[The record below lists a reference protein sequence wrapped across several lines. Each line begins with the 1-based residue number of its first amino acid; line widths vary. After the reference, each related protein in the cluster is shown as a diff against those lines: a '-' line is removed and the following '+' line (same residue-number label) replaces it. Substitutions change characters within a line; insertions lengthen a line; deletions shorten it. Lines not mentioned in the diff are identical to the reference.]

1 MLNVC
6 FNSYGKYTVNYLYQW
21 DKNQIVEITGLN
33 LSKVPEVHFAN
44 KTMEKA
50 IVRQATMADGVIR
63 ANIPNS
69 LLQAPFPVIAFVGIY
84 EGKQF
89 KTIETIKIPIVPRV
103 RPADYVL
110 EKNDDEVYSFAAM
123 ENAIA
128 NMVTQQNFD
137 RTVANLTET
146 VESNK
151 TATDSQIANIIAHNN
166 DTEGNTELIDVRT
179 GSDGT
184 VYESAGMAVRAQTK
198 QIAEEID
205 RVSNIKEKFKGVF
218 DSVFVNNGVL
228 QSNNDS
234 KSVIVKMA
242 AGAKYDIK
250 AYGTFNRFRIY
261 AANSAT
267 EGTTPV
273 EVYKKTPGKYEEF
286 IFLNNESYK
295 ILIVFLDY
303 NSDNFDCDLSIIETL
318 DNKTFN
324 VNGIPVFTKESG
336 QEAIND
342 SIKEAIPFWHGFGPI
357 SNYGANNDSKTLI
370 LNDLYKGCIIKVDK
384 GEKYTLIVK
393 GNHNRFIVSGVIGT
407 IDIGAT
413 TEQIKA
419 NESTKATDKT
429 ETFMYENSKYDYLVI
444 NLAYDLNDFSA
455 TVEIVRGD
463 DKYEINGV
471 EFAPKNE
478 LYTKQEIDDLEFK
491 YFYSDT
497 NNLFD
502 IKTAKLGISIA
513 SSSGE
518 EVALENCNSSDYI
531 PVEAGEKY
539 IFSTRHTIAF
549 YDEKKNFISGISST
563 DATNPITI
571 PDGVY
576 YLRFAYKTT
585 SYLLPQINKGTKLL
599 DYDDGSPKLN
609 HQYLPD
615 IAKKKYKLEYET
627 IKLSNGL
634 NAKPH
639 NLALIS
645 IKNVYGT
652 SPEYEAFLF
661 FDAQTNK
668 LYIADSAVS
677 NIEYLCDWNLE
688 LSNNV
693 SCFEYLTTI
702 TADGDIIFFRK
713 YMRENPIIYPH
724 TNYHNPIRI
733 DFGDN
738 LKPYGFLTSVSVVH
752 FSDGS
757 FVFGDYTNHKLVD
770 EQNNDPRCIWHV
782 TKPYTDVENWK
793 VAHRFKHV
801 YYTSPESDEPDNE
814 IGHIHTVAYDF
825 YADTL
830 YCTTGD
836 IDRHCRVYRSKDK
849 GVTWSHVVTGGQ
861 KYRSVGLTFRK
872 DACFYGTD
880 SFYHQHELYK
890 AERGDDGEVD
900 FTNIKRVCSLEP
912 LNRNGSQA
920 TYGTILL
927 RNPNGLLFLDRAEPR
942 EDNLLDIPFYSFDDE
957 KLYMT
962 ATFGKKLFNIDPNRN
977 GLCNQCFTDYQ
988 PATTD
993 FVVCGGGSVIR
1004 HNTTDILNNSA
1015 DNYIGVL
1022 KLKVVLDSE
1031 I

>member
-21 DKNQIVEITGLN
+21 DKNQIIEITGLN
-33 LSKVPEVHFAN
+33 LSKVPEIHFAN
-44 KTMEKA
+44 KTMDKA
-50 IVRQATMADGVIR
+50 IARQATMSDGVIQ

-69 LLQAPFPVIAFVGIY
+69 LLQAPFSVIAYVGIY
-84 EGKQF
+84 EGEQF

-103 RPADYVL
+103 RPTDYVL
-110 EKNDDEVYSFAAM
+110 EKTDDEVYSFDAL
-123 ENAIA
+123 ENALA

-137 RTVANLTET
+137 RTVASLAET

-151 TATDSQIANIIAHNN
+151 TATDSQIANIVAHNN
-166 DTEGNTELIDVRT
+166 DTEGNAELIDIRT

-184 VYESAGMAVRAQTK
+184 VYDSAGEAVRRQIK
-198 QIAEEID
+198 QMSEEID
-205 RVSNIKEKFKGVF
+205 RVSNVKEKFSGVY
-218 DSVFVNNGVL
+218 DKVWVNSGTL
-228 QSNNDS
+228 QANNES
-234 KSVIVKMA
+234 KSAIVKMA
-242 AGAKYDIK
+242 AGAKYEIK
-250 AYGTFNRFRIY
+250 AIGTFNRFRIY
-261 AANSAT
+261 VADSVA
-267 EGTTPV
+267 EGTMPV
-273 EVYKKTPGKYEEF
+273 ELYKKTPGKYEE
-286 IFLNNESYK
+286 YK
-295 ILIVFLDY
+295 FFNTEPYKTLIVFLDY
-303 NSDNFDCDLSIIETL
+303 NSENFDCDLSIIETL
-318 DNKTFN
+318 DSKTFN
-324 VNGIPVFTKESG
+324 VNGIPIFTKESG

-342 SIKEAIPFWHGFGPI
+342 SIKDAIPFWRGLGQI
-357 SNYGANNDSKTLI
+357 SNYGANNSSKTLVYD
-370 LNDLYKGCIIKVDK
+370 DLYKGCIIKVDK

-393 GNHNRFIVSGVIGT
+393 GNHNRFIVSGVIGI

-413 TEQIKA
+413 TELIKA
-419 NESTKATDKT
+419 NESTTTTDQT
-429 ETFMYENSKYDYLVI
+429 ETFIYENTIYDYLVI
-444 NLAYDLNDFSA
+444 NVAYALKDFSA
-455 TVEIVRGD
+455 TVEILRGE
-463 DKYEINGV
+463 KHEINGV
-471 EFAPKNE
+471 EFVPKNE
-478 LYTKQEIDDLEFK
+478 LYTKQEIDALDFK
-491 YFYSDT
+491 YFYSGV

-502 IKTAKLGISIA
+502 LNTAKTGISIDPA
-513 SSSGE
+513 SGG
-518 EVALENCNSSDYI
+518 EVAIENCNSSDYI
-531 PVEAGEKY
+531 SVEAGKNY
-539 IFSTRHTIAF
+539 VFSTRHTIAF
-549 YDEKKNFISGISST
+549 YDDKKDFVSGITSKDT
-563 DATNPITI
+563 TNPITI
-571 PDGVY
+571 PENVC
-576 YLRFAYKTT
+576 YLRFAYLNT
-585 SYLLPQINKGTKLL
+585 SSSLPQINKGTKLL
-599 DYDDGSPKLN
+599 DYDDGGPKLN
-609 HQYLPD
+609 SKYLPD

-627 IKLSNGL
+627 IKLSSGL

-645 IKNVYGT
+645 IKSIYG
-652 SPEYEAFLF
+652 SNPEYEAFLF
-661 FDAQTNK
+661 FDAATNR
-668 LYIADSAVS
+668 LYIADSTVG

-702 TADGDIIFFRK
+702 TADGDIIFLRK
-713 YMRENPIIYPH
+713 YLRENPIIYPH
-724 TNYHNPIRI
+724 TNYQNPTRI

-738 LKPYGFLTSVSVVH
+738 LKPYGFLTSVSIVH

-757 FVFGDYTNHKLVD
+757 FVFGDYTNHKLID
-770 EQNNDPRCIWHV
+770 EQNNDPRCIWRV
-782 TKPYTDVENWK
+782 TKPYTDFENWK
-793 VAHRFKHV
+793 VVHRFKHV
-801 YYTSPESDEPDNE
+801 YFTSPESDEPDNE

-836 IDRHCRVYRSKDK
+836 IDRHCRVYKSKDK
-849 GVTWSHVVTGGQ
+849 GITWEHVVTGGQ
-861 KYRSVGLTFRK
+861 KFRSVGLSFRK
-872 DACFYGTD
+872 DACYYGTD
-880 SFYHQHELYK
+880 SFYYQHELYK

-912 LNRNGSQA
+912 INRNGSQA

-962 ATFGKKLFNIDPNRN
+962 ATFGKKLFNIEQNRN

-988 PATTD
+988 PTTTD
-993 FVVCGGGSVIR
+993 FVICGGGNVIR

>member
-1 MLNVC
+1 MGSV
-6 FNSYGKYTVNYLYQW
+6 TV
-21 DKNQIVEITGLN
+21 G
-33 LSKVPEVHFAN
+33 AN
-44 KTMEKA
+44 
-50 IVRQATMADGVIR
+50 AT
-63 ANIPNS
+63 
-69 LLQAPFPVIAFVGIY
+69 
-84 EGKQF
+84 
-89 KTIETIKIPIVPRV
+89 
-103 RPADYVL
+103 VL
-110 EKNDDEVYSFAAM
+110 KKND
-123 ENAIA
+123 
-128 NMVTQQNFD
+128 
-137 RTVANLTET
+137 
-146 VESNK
+146 
-151 TATDSQIANIIAHNN
+151 
-166 DTEGNTELIDVRT
+166 
-179 GSDGT
+179 
-184 VYESAGMAVRAQTK
+184 
-198 QIAEEID
+198 
-205 RVSNIKEKFKGVF
+205 
-218 DSVFVNNGVL
+218 
-228 QSNNDS
+228 
-234 KSVIVKMA
+234 
-242 AGAKYDIK
+242 
-250 AYGTFNRFRIY
+250 
-261 AANSAT
+261 
-267 EGTTPV
+267 
-273 EVYKKTPGKYEEF
+273 
-286 IFLNNESYK
+286 
-295 ILIVFLDY
+295 
-303 NSDNFDCDLSIIETL
+303 
-318 DNKTFN
+318 
-324 VNGIPVFTKESG
+324 
-336 QEAIND
+336 
-342 SIKEAIPFWHGFGPI
+342 
-357 SNYGANNDSKTLI
+357 
-370 LNDLYKGCIIKVDK
+370 
-384 GEKYTLIVK
+384 
-393 GNHNRFIVSGVIGT
+393 
-407 IDIGAT
+407 
-413 TEQIKA
+413 
-419 NESTKATDKT
+419 STKTTDKT
-429 ETFMYENSKYDYLVI
+429 ESYTYENTVYDYLVI
-444 NLAYDLNDFSA
+444 NVAYDLADFSA
-455 TVEIVRGD
+455 SVEISRGN
-463 DKYEINGV
+463 DKYIINGV
-471 EFAPKNE
+471 EFVPKSE
-478 LYTKQEIDDLEFK
+478 LYTKQDIDDLEYK
-491 YFYSDT
+491 YFYSGV
-497 NNLFD
+497 NNLFNS
-502 IKTAKLGISIA
+502 KTAKTGVSL
-513 SSSGE
+513 SSSTGE
-518 EVALENCNSSDYI
+518 EVAYENCISSDYI
-531 PVEAGEKY
+531 PVEMGAKY

-549 YDEKKNFISGISST
+549 YDEKKLFVSGISST
-563 DATNPITI
+563 DTTNPITI
-571 PDGVY
+571 PDGVC
-576 YLRFAYKTT
+576 YLRFTYKTT
-585 SYLLPQINKGTKLL
+585 SYVQPQLNKGAELL
-599 DYDDGSPKLN
+599 EYDDGSPKLN
-609 HQYLPD
+609 RKYLPD
-615 IAKKKYKLEYET
+615 IAKKKYKLDYET
-627 IKLSNGL
+627 VKLSNGL

-652 SPEYEAFLF
+652 NPEYEAFLF

-668 LYIADSAVS
+668 LYVADSAVS

-849 GVTWSHVVTGGQ
+849 GVTWSHVVTG
-861 KYRSVGLTFRK
+861 
-872 DACFYGTD
+872 
-880 SFYHQHELYK
+880 
-890 AERGDDGEVD
+890 D

-912 LNRNGSQA
+912 LNRNRSQA

-988 PATTD
+988 PTTTD
-993 FVVCGGGSVIR
+993 FVVCGGGNVIR
-1004 HNTTDILNNSA
+1004 HNTTDVLNNSA

>member
-21 DKNQIVEITGLN
+21 NKNQIIEITGLN
-33 LSKVPEVHFAN
+33 LSKVPEIHFAN
-44 KTMEKA
+44 KTMDKA
-50 IVRQATMADGVIR
+50 IVRQATMSDGVIQ

-69 LLQAPFPVIAFVGIY
+69 LLQAPFPVIAYVGIY

-89 KTIETIKIPIVPRV
+89 KTIEAIKIPIVPRV

-110 EKNDDEVYSFAAM
+110 EKTDDEVYSFAAM
-123 ENAIA
+123 ENALA

-166 DTEGNTELIDVRT
+166 DTEGNTELIDVRA
-179 GSDGT
+179 GADGT
-184 VYESAGMAVRAQTK
+184 VYESAGSAVRS
-198 QIAEEID
+198 QIEQ
-205 RVSNIKEKFKGVF
+205 VSKKIKSVCNMKEKFDGSFKAYFVNEGVF
-218 DSVFVNNGVL
+218 QANK
-228 QSNNDS
+228 DS
-234 KSVIVKMA
+234 KSAIIETVP
-242 AGAKYDIK
+242 GAKYEIT
-250 AYGTFNRFRIY
+250 AIGAFNRFRIY
-261 AANSAT
+261 GSNSLETGTMPT
-267 EGTTPV
+267 EL
-273 EVYKKTPGKYEEF
+273 YKKTPENQETYTYVNSAGYKY
-286 IFLNNESYK
+286 
-295 ILIVFLDY
+295 LIIFLDY
-303 NSDNFDCDLSIIETL
+303 NNPNFNCILSIIE
-318 DNKTFN
+318 KTDDKRFN
-324 VNGIPVFTKESG
+324 VNGIPVLTEVKGSTL
-336 QEAIND
+336 ISD
-342 SIKEAIPFWHGFGPI
+342 SIKEAIPFKRTVGSIINMGTNTEI
-357 SNYGANNDSKTLI
+357 GKLI
-370 LNDLYKGCIIKVDK
+370 LDDRLRCAIVKVDRN
-384 GEKYTLIVK
+384 EKYTITVK
-393 GNHNRFIVSGVIGT
+393 GIHNRFIISGVVGSVT
-407 IDIGAT
+407 VGANAT
-413 TEQIKA
+413 VLKK
-419 NESTKATDKT
+419 NDSTKTTDKT
-429 ETFMYENSKYDYLVI
+429 ESYTYENTVYDYLVI
-444 NLAYDLNDFSA
+444 NVAYDLADFSA
-455 TVEIVRGD
+455 SVEISRGN
-463 DKYEINGV
+463 DKYIINGV
-471 EFAPKNE
+471 EFVPKNE
-478 LYTKQEIDDLEFK
+478 LYTKQEIDGLEFK

-518 EVALENCNSSDYI
+518 EVAVENCNSSDFI
-531 PVEAGEKY
+531 PIDAGEKY

-549 YDEKKNFISGISST
+549 YDEKKNYISGISST
-563 DATNPITI
+563 DTTNPITA
-571 PDGVY
+571 PEAAC
-576 YLRFAYKTT
+576 YLRFAYKNT
-585 SYLLPQINKGTKLL
+585 SYLPPQLNKGTKLL

-609 HQYLPD
+609 RQFLPD

-627 IKLSNGL
+627 IKLSSGL
-634 NAKPH
+634 NSKPH

-645 IKNVYGT
+645 IKSVYGT
-652 SPEYEAFLF
+652 NPEYEAFLF

-668 LYIADSAVS
+668 LYIADSAVR

-702 TADGDIIFFRK
+702 TADGDIIFLRK
-713 YMRENPIIYPH
+713 YLRENPIIYPH
-724 TNYHNPIRI
+724 TNYHNPARI

-770 EQNNDPRCIWHV
+770 EQNNDPRCIWRV
-782 TKPYTDVENWK
+782 KKPYTDASNWTI
-793 VAHRFKHV
+793 AHRFKHV
-801 YYTSPESDEPDNE
+801 FYNSPESDEPDNE

-825 YADTL
+825 FADTL

-836 IDRHCRVYRSKDK
+836 IDRHCRVYKSKDK
-849 GVTWSHVVTGGQ
+849 GETWSHVVTGGQ

-912 LNRNGSQA
+912 INRNGSQA

-988 PATTD
+988 PTTTD